1 MAVQMRVGN
10 TRLKVQATTIKLARD
25 YEEMI
30 TTYMELS
37 VGYGEQLL
45 LAGKSLSVHC
55 NISSASDNMAF
66 FPSA

>member
-10 TRLKVQATTIKLARD
+10 TRLKVQTITVKLARD
-25 YEEMI
+25 YELMI

-37 VGYGEQLL
+37 VRYREQLL

-55 NISSASDNMAF
+55 NISSASGNMAA
-66 FPSA
+66 FPSV